1 MNMKLLIGFIVKFV
15 MITAVLLIVLAWI
28 FDVPVLDAFL
38 ISLALTALSYVMG
51 DLFIF
56 LHAGEPTDQNTR
68 NSIAT
73 FVDFT
78 VAFLLIWLIGRI
90 LGSTN
95 EELLVPALLSA
106 LILAGGEWFFHKYV
120 DRRIMPGYNLPVRS
134 R

>member
-28 FDVPVLDAFL
+28 FDVPVLDTFL

-56 LHAGEPTDQNTR
+56 LHAGKPTDQNTR

-90 LGSTN
+90 LGSAN

>member
-1 MNMKLLIGFIVKFV
+1 MNMKLLIGFIVKFL

-28 FDVPVLDAFL
+28 FDVPLIDTLL
-38 ISLALTALSYVMG
+38 ISLALAALSYVMG

-56 LHAGEPTDQNTR
+56 LHAGKPADQNTR
-68 NSIAT
+68 NSVAT
-73 FVDFT
+73 FIDFT
-78 VAFLLIWLIGRI
+78 VAFLMIWLIGRI
-90 LGSTN
+90 LGSTS

-120 DRRIMPGYNLPVRS
+120 DRGIMPGYNDPARS

>member
-28 FDVPVLDAFL
+28 FDVPVVDTLL

-56 LHAGEPTDQNTR
+56 LHAGNPADQKTR

-73 FVDFT
+73 FIDFT
-78 VAFLLIWLIGRI
+78 VAFLLIWLVGRI
-90 LGSTN
+90 LGSTS
-95 EELLVPALLSA
+95 EELLVPGLLSA

-120 DRRIMPGYNLPVRS
+120 DRSIMPGYNIPARN